1 MSINRK
7 TVLVAAI
14 AAALAAGGVG
24 IASAVGGGDSDE
36 QVTGP
41 DAEKAKAAALD
52 AVGGG
57 TVSEIEYQEAGSSGF
72 YEVEVTRDD
81 GSQVEVHLDGEYQPV
96 GTAADDDTGSE
107 SEDEEAGEAEDD

>member
-7 TVLVAAI
+7 TVVVAAA

-24 IASAVGGGDSDE
+24 IANAVGGDSE
-36 QVTGP
+36 EPVTGT
-41 DAEKAKAAALD
+41 DADKAKAAALD

-72 YEVEVTRDD
+72 YEVEVTRED
-81 GSQVEVHLDGEYQPV
+81 GSQVEVHLDGQYQPV
-96 GTAADDDTGSE
+96 GTEADDDTGSE
-107 SEDEEAGEAEDD
+107 SEDDDGEAEDD

>member
-7 TVLVAAI
+7 TVAVAAV

-24 IASAVGGGDSDE
+24 IANAVTGDSEE

-41 DAEKAKAAALD
+41 DADKAKAAALD

-57 TVSEIEYQEAGSSGF
+57 TVSEIEYQEAGSAGF

-81 GSQVEVHLDGEYQPV
+81 GSQVEVHLDGEYQLV

-107 SEDEEAGEAEDD
+107 SEDDDTGEAEDD